1 MKLLTVFF
9 TLMFVVAVAACIVCG
24 YYADIQPVLGEAVK
38 PLIYIS
44 VGFGIVM
51 VGLDRKSVV

>member
-1 MKLLTVFF
+1 
-9 TLMFVVAVAACIVCG
+9 MFVVAVAACIVCG

-51 VGLDRKSVV
+51 VGLILSVIIRGFKK